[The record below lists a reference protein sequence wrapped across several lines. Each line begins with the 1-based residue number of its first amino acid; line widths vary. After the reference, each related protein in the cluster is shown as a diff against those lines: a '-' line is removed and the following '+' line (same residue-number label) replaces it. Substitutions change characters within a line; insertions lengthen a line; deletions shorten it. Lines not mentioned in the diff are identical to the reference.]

1 MPIDFRYTERMSTLV
16 AHEPSPLLEILEIL
30 DLTQSELAELFGIRQ
45 PSLAAWLTGGVPP
58 TRRARVEEL
67 RDLARVLQREVIPSR
82 IPEVIRRPDAWLGN
96 RSMFDVI
103 RAEGVQP
110 VWAYLARLFRYAG

>member
-1 MPIDFRYTERMSTLV
+1 MSTLV